1 MLLIGSTDVTD
12 IALNVTY
19 QSSWNN
25 GAGQLTFDYPSSKAG
40 MFPNGSTVIFTYGSA
55 NLFYGFLF
63 TTKQDTKKFSCVCYD
78 QLRYFKAKNSII
90 RPVSTL
96 SEFLNTVAAAIG
108 DRVRL
113 GQIDSTVAKLPQY
126 RFDNQTHLDMIYKS
140 IEENLCA
147 NGYWYVLRDSFGA
160 IELRDF
166 VDLRL
171 PLLIGDGSMGTG
183 FDYERSIDEDSYN
196 YIKVAKDDSKTG
208 ICNTYV
214 AMDPGNIKNWGKLIL
229 FDKVSADLNESQ
241 LAMRATQLLQL
252 KNRETQTLKIDCI
265 GDTRVL
271 GGSGIRVKI
280 AEAGL
285 DLWTVVDHVT
295 HNFGHNKHTM
305 NLELKFVW

>member
-1 MLLIGSTDVTD
+1 MLLINNTDISD

-25 GAGQLTFDYPSSKAG
+25 GAGQLTFDYPASKAG
-40 MFPNGSTVIFTYGSA
+40 MFPNGSTVIFTYGGA
-55 NLFYGFLF
+55 NIFYGFLF

-90 RPVSTL
+90 RPLSTL
-96 SEFLNTVAAAIG
+96 TEFLNTVAAAIG

-113 GQIDSTVAKLPQY
+113 GQVDSTIAKLPLY

-140 IEENLCA
+140 IEETLCT
-147 NGYWYVLRDSFGA
+147 NGYWYVLRDGFGA

-171 PLLIGDGSMGTG
+171 PILIGDGSMATG

-214 AMDPGNIKNWGKLIL
+214 AMDTRNIKSWGKLML

-241 LAMRATQLLQL
+241 LAARAHQLLQL
-252 KNRETQTLKIDCI
+252 KNRETQTLKIDCM
-265 GDTRVL
+265 GDPRVL

-285 DLWTVVDHVT
+285 DLWTVVDSVT
-295 HNFGHNKHTM
+295 HNFSHNKHTM

>member
-1 MLLIGSTDVTD
+1 MLLINNTDISD

-55 NLFYGFLF
+55 NIFYGFLF
-63 TTKQDTKKFSCVCYD
+63 TTKQDTKKYSCVCYD

-96 SEFLNTVAAAIG
+96 SEFLNTVAVAIG

-113 GQIDSTVAKLPQY
+113 GQVDSTVAKLTQY
-126 RFDNQTHLDMIYKS
+126 RFIDQTHLDMIYKS

-147 NGYWYVLRDSFGA
+147 NGYWYVLRDNFGA
-160 IELRDF
+160 IELRDL

-171 PLLIGDGSMGTG
+171 SILIGDGSMATG

-196 YIKVAKDDSKTG
+196 YIKVAKDDNKTG

-214 AMDPGNIKNWGKLIL
+214 AMDPGNIKKWGKMIL
-229 FDKVSADLNESQ
+229 FDKVSAELNESQ
-241 LAMRATQLLQL
+241 LAIRANQLLQL
-252 KNRETQTLKIDCI
+252 KNRETQTLKIDCM

-271 GGSGIRVKI
+271 GGSGIRVNI

-285 DLWTVVDHVT
+285 NLWAVADRVT
-295 HNFGHNKHTM
+295 HNFAHNKHTM
-305 NLELKFVW
+305 SLELKFVW

>member
-1 MLLIGSTDVTD
+1 MLLINNTDISD

-25 GAGQLTFDYPSSKAG
+25 GAGQLTFDYPSLKAG

-55 NLFYGFLF
+55 NIFYGFLF

-90 RPVSTL
+90 RPVCTL

-113 GQIDSTVAKLPQY
+113 GKIDSTAAKLTQY
-126 RFDNQTHLDMIYKS
+126 RFNNQTHLDMIYQS
-140 IEENLCA
+140 IEENLYT
-147 NGYWYVLRDSFGA
+147 NGYWYVLRDNFGA
-160 IELRDF
+160 IELRDL

-171 PLLIGDGSMGTG
+171 PILIGDGSMGTG
-183 FDYERSIDEDSYN
+183 FDYERSIDEDTYN
-196 YIKVAKDDSKTG
+196 YIKVARDDSKTG
-208 ICNTYV
+208 IRNAYV
-214 AMDPGNIKNWGKLIL
+214 SMDSGNIKSWGKLLL

-241 LAMRATQLLQL
+241 LAARANQLLQL
-252 KNRETQTLKIDCI
+252 KNRETQTLKIDCM
-265 GDTRVL
+265 GDARVF
-271 GGSGIRVKI
+271 GGSGIRIKI
-280 AEAGL
+280 AKAGL
-285 DLWTVVDHVT
+285 DLWAVADQVT
-295 HNFGHNKHTM
+295 HNFGHNRHTM